1 MKALVVDDSGIT
13 RRILVHTLQS
23 IGFTEVL
30 EAVDGKSAIELL
42 APGLDIIITDW
53 NMPGMAGIEL
63 IRTLRQNPD
72 YENIPILLI
81 TSRNL
86 KSDVVEAAQAG
97 VSSYIMKPFTREML
111 REKIDELLPSDGNAT
126 GTDG

>member
-13 RRILVHTLQS
+13 RRILVDTLQS

-30 EAVDGKSAIELL
+30 EAADGKSAIESLV
-42 APGLDIIITDW
+42 PGLDIILTDW

-72 YENIPILLI
+72 YANIPTLMIM
-81 TSRNL
+81 SRNV
-86 KSDVVEAAQAG
+86 KSDVVEASQAG
-97 VSSYIMKPFTREML
+97 ISSYLMKPFTREML
-111 REKIDELLPSDGNAT
+111 REKISELLPNGGTAT
-126 GTDG
+126 GTNG